1 MELAHKALTGTLE
14 TNLQGPVFV
23 SEQQS
28 EPSFWLSFA
37 DVRVNV
43 LQWSGIFFLFGGV
56 FIYFFIFDF
65 FFCSCCSDRCETVCK
80 LEIFCKLDSCFSSS
94 VFVDIFSFLSDL
106 LLSSTVLYVITAEK
120 EGKNTAKILQHI
132 KPSWGASSSL
142 LFHYELVRFWNVW
155 NPQWQITVNQSN
167 SSCAFHY
174 QQIYLW
180 IHS

>member
-65 FFCSCCSDRCETVCK
+65 FF
-80 LEIFCKLDSCFSSS
+80 L
-94 VFVDIFSFLSDL
+94 
-106 LLSSTVLYVITAEK
+106 
-120 EGKNTAKILQHI
+120 
-132 KPSWGASSSL
+132 
-142 LFHYELVRFWNVW
+142 
-155 NPQWQITVNQSN
+155 
-167 SSCAFHY
+167 
-174 QQIYLW
+174 
-180 IHS
+180 